1 MYINAVLFIKSYN
14 NMNNKNSM
22 DFKNLTLVW
31 VDDDTKVSKTN
42 QCIKK

>member
-31 VDDDTKVSKTN
+31 VDDDTKVSQKN

>member
-1 MYINAVLFIKSYN
+1 
-14 NMNNKNSM
+14 MNNTNFQNSDM
-22 DFKNLTLVW
+22 NFENLTLVW